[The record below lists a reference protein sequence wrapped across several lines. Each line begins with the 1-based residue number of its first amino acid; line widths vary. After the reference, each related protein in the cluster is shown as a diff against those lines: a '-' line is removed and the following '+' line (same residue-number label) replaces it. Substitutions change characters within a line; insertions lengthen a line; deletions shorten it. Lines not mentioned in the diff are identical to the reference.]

1 MADPFSALI
10 GLAGDIIGAHSAS
23 KAQKKAN
30 RTNVQLQRENQDWEE
45 RMSSTSYQRGT
56 QDMLAAGL
64 NPMLAYSQGGASTPS
79 SSAATV
85 HPVDAGAKAI
95 TSATGN
101 FLARQQAEANIDLTR
116 ASADKARSEATVS
129 AASVDADINQ
139 RAMANDMLKA
149 QVQQA
154 WANRDLSLQQQ
165 KQLTEMLPYLQ
176 AQVESLISLQ
186 EQQKNSAHATERLS
200 DSQTG
205 LNNVR
210 KIAETLGLSQAEADS
225 AFYETVKAGA
235 KGAPF
240 ATNIL
245 KLLIELFGKE
255 RK

>member
-1 MADPFSALI
+1 MGIFDAIA
-10 GLAGDIIGAHSAS
+10 GLAGDIIGAHSAN
-23 KAQKKAN
+23 KAQKRAN
-30 RTNVQLQRENQDWEE
+30 KTNIALQRENQTWEE

-64 NPMLAYSQGGASTPS
+64 NPMLAYSQGGASTPNS
-79 SSAATV
+79 AAATV

-95 TSATGN
+95 SSATGN
-101 FLARQQAEANIDLTR
+101 FLARRQAEATIDLTQ
-116 ASADKARSEATVS
+116 AQADKARSEAHVS
-129 AASVDADINQ
+129 AASVDSDINQ

-154 WANRDLSLQQQ
+154 WANRDLTIEQRNQLQQ
-165 KQLTEMLPYLQ
+165 MLPYLQ
-176 AQVESLISLQ
+176 AQTDSLIALQ
-186 EQQKNSAHATERLS
+186 EQQANSASAGAKLS

-205 LNNVR
+205 LNHVR

-245 KLLIELFGKE
+245 KLLIELFGKD